1 MNKTVT
7 FRLHR
12 KSATKRTG
20 IDKVFRTIGVI
31 VMSLLS
37 LSYVY
42 MYVWLL
48 MNSFRTS
55 GNFIIDSFKLFDFGN
70 FTGDNYKTLF
80 TVQIAGSS
88 RNPVYLHDTI
98 VNTVILVVG
107 QVALAITI
115 PALTAYIIAK
125 YEFKLKK
132 FLYNVSIVS
141 FIVPTVGSIA
151 TTYRL
156 MMKLHL
162 LNTNFGIFLMAAGG
176 FGLGFLLFKN
186 FFAAIPWEYAESAF
200 LDGATDMGVFIKI
213 MYPQAVPILTAIAI
227 TAFIGCWND
236 YNTAYVFMPNRPTIS
251 LGVSQLYTKMEG
263 KLLLPVAFAGMTV
276 LATVSL
282 IVFTIFN
289 KLIMSNFSAGG
300 LKG

>member
-1 MNKTVT
+1 MSKN
-7 FRLHR
+7 FLPIHR
-12 KSATKRTG
+12 KTIKKRKG
-20 IDKVFRTIGVI
+20 VDKVFRILGVI
-31 VMSLLS
+31 IMVMLS

-48 MNSFRTS
+48 MNSFRKS
-55 GNFIIDSFKLFDFGN
+55 GDFIIDSFKLFDFGN
-70 FTGDNYKTLF
+70 FTIENYKTLF

-88 RNPVYLHDTI
+88 RNPVYLHDSI
-98 VNTVILVVG
+98 VNTLVLVLG

-125 YEFKLKK
+125 YDFKLKSVI
-132 FLYNVSIVS
+132 YNVSIVS
-141 FIVPTVGSIA
+141 FIIPSLGAVA

-156 MMKLHL
+156 MLNLHL
-162 LNTNFGIFLMAAGG
+162 INTYFGVFLMGAGG

-200 LDGATDMGVFIKI
+200 LDGASDLRVFLRI

-227 TAFIGCWND
+227 TAFIGAWND
-236 YNTAYVFMPNRPTIS
+236 YSTAYIFLPSKPTIS

-282 IVFTIFN
+282 LVFTIFN

>member
-1 MNKTVT
+1 M
-7 FRLHR
+7 
-12 KSATKRTG
+12 
-20 IDKVFRTIGVI
+20 
-31 VMSLLS
+31 
-37 LSYVY
+37 
-42 MYVWLL
+42 
-48 MNSFRTS
+48 
-55 GNFIIDSFKLFDFGN
+55 
-70 FTGDNYKTLF
+70 
-80 TVQIAGSS
+80 
-88 RNPVYLHDTI
+88 
-98 VNTVILVVG
+98 
-107 QVALAITI
+107 
-115 PALTAYIIAK
+115 
-125 YEFKLKK
+125 
-132 FLYNVSIVS
+132 SIVS

-162 LNTNFGIFLMAAGG
+162 LNTYFGIFLMAAGG

-200 LDGATDMGVFIKI
+200 LDGATDLGVFLKI

-282 IVFTIFN
+282 VVFTIFN